1 MSKTEAGLHRGGRE
15 LTGVKAESSASIGE
29 PPRVPRPCQ
38 LRPGGRVPAAREESR
53 PLMDKVSACL
63 LMPTHARLRPY
74 MATQVHTLPHADTRT
89 LTQAHAREGGVLSP
103 SSGGRS
109 SPRWKLCERGW
120 ARTPITGTVLPW
132 APQATALGEQPL
144 PAPTSPTSQGGA
156 HLQRLEGSVWD
167 VRVSACP
174 GAQRGTPGEE
184 GDFQRLSWGQ
194 QRPQGPQSPP

>member
-1 MSKTEAGLHRGGRE
+1 
-15 LTGVKAESSASIGE
+15 
-29 PPRVPRPCQ
+29 
-38 LRPGGRVPAAREESR
+38 
-53 PLMDKVSACL
+53 MDKVSACL

-174 GAQRGTPGEE
+174 GAQRGTW
-184 GDFQRLSWGQ
+184 FC
-194 QRPQGPQSPP
+194 

>member
-1 MSKTEAGLHRGGRE
+1 MPPCLSFPVSKTEAGLHRGGRE
-15 LTGVKAESSASIGE
+15 LTGVKAESNASIGE
-29 PPRVPRPCQ
+29 TPRVPRPCQ

-53 PLMDKVSACL
+53 PLM
-63 LMPTHARLRPY
+63 
-74 MATQVHTLPHADTRT
+74 ATQVHTLPHAHTRT

-109 SPRWKLCERGW
+109 SPRWKLCEHGR

-144 PAPTSPTSQGGA
+144 PATSPTLQGGA
-156 HLQRLEGSVWD
+156 HLQRLEGSVRG

-184 GDFQRLSWGQ
+184 GDFQRLPWGQ
-194 QRPQGPQSPP
+194 QKPQGPQSPS

>member
-120 ARTPITGTVLPW
+120 ARTPITDRHSPAMGP
-132 APQATALGEQPL
+132 ASHSPGGAAASRPHQPHL
-144 PAPTSPTSQGGA
+144 TGRSPPPAPG
-156 HLQRLEGSVWD
+156 RLGLGREGE
-167 VRVSACP
+167 RVS
-174 GAQRGTPGEE
+174 
-184 GDFQRLSWGQ
+184 WGSE
-194 QRPQGPQSPP
+194 RDTWGGG